1 MKGQVRPT
9 TSKVLESLVA
19 TLGPYWAGA
28 RVLDLFAGSGS
39 LGKAA
44 LAQGAGQVVMVEG
57 DPSVAAPLR
66 RLKPARV
73 VQGRLPA
80 ILRRLD
86 PPFDLILGDP
96 PYGSP
101 EGLQTF
107 QAVAG
112 WLSAEGWLV
121 WEHHHKD
128 PYPERFGALVLE
140 RRRRFGETALSYYRP
155 EEPA

>member
-19 TLGPYWAGA
+19 TLGPYWAES
-28 RVLDLFAGSGS
+28 RVLDLFAGSGT
-39 LGKAA
+39 LGRSA
-44 LAQGAGQVVMVEG
+44 LEQGAREVVMVEG
-57 DPSVAAPLR
+57 DSSVAAALR

-73 VQGRLPA
+73 VQGRLPT
-80 ILRRLD
+80 ILRRLT

-96 PYGSP
+96 PYGSS

-107 QAVAG
+107 QAVAE
-112 WLSAEGWLV
+112 WLTPEGWLV

-128 PYPERFGALVLE
+128 GYPDRYGPLVLE

-155 EEPA
+155 EAST